1 MKNSE
6 LEGTRPELIW
16 ASVFLGLTVTMD
28 TQPPEFNGGNWVNMA
43 RFAAAAGTVL
53 STVTAAILL
62 MVDPPRQ
69 CPNWYLNDGHSSS
82 LWGMWATLVLL
93 FLIPACFIA
102 FCWNWIARKAATYQ
116 RRKLLIESL
125 FGPMTPPAIPVTYIM
140 VILCVAG
147 ALLSQLPLLAL
158 VTQCTGLA
166 VAIGCGRWS

>member
-1 MKNSE
+1 
-6 LEGTRPELIW
+6 
-16 ASVFLGLTVTMD
+16 MD

-82 LWGMWATLVLL
+82 LWGMWATLVPLC
-93 FLIPACFIA
+93 LIPACFIA
-102 FCWNWIARKAATYQ
+102 FCWHWIARRAATYQ

-125 FGPMTPPAIPVTYIM
+125 FGPMTPTAIPVTYIM